1 MTPSSKCR
9 AAGSGTGKRAMGR
22 SMDFTR
28 DPTARRSGLLAVL
41 CLTGVTILSN
51 PTCAQEAALPP
62 DDSEYIIFIIDTSGS
77 MFNHVGPMLLQKVG
91 ETLNLYPKVKG
102 FQVMNDE
109 GVYMF
114 AGDRGKWMP
123 DTPAQRRMVVE
134 RLRTWNAFS
143 NSSPIEG
150 IVEAIRT
157 YHDTEKIGLYVFGDE
172 FTGPSIDSVV
182 KGVDIINREDATG
195 ERRVRI
201 HAIGFPLHP
210 DAPQYTSIRFATLMR
225 ELCQRNG
232 GTFVSL
238 DEPEG
243 SRTR

>member
-1 MTPSSKCR
+1 
-9 AAGSGTGKRAMGR
+9 
-22 SMDFTR
+22 MDRGMHSTR
-28 DPTARRSGLLAVL
+28 DATAGRSGLLAL
-41 CLTGVTILSN
+41 LFLTGVTILSN
-51 PTCAQEAALPP
+51 PTHAQEAALPP

-77 MFNHVGPMLLQKVG
+77 MFNHVWPMMLKKVE

-114 AGDRGKWMP
+114 TGDRGKWVS
-123 DTPAQRRMVVE
+123 DTPAQRRTVVE

-157 YHDTEKIGLYVFGDE
+157 YHDTDKKISLYVFGDE
-172 FTGPSIDSVV
+172 FTGRSIDSVV

-201 HAIGFPLHP
+201 HAIGFPLRP
-210 DAPQYTSIRFATLMR
+210 DAPQYTSTQFATLMR
-225 ELCQRNG
+225 ILCQRNG

-238 DEPEG
+238 DEP
-243 SRTR
+243 

>member
-1 MTPSSKCR
+1 
-9 AAGSGTGKRAMGR
+9 
-22 SMDFTR
+22 MDRGMHFTR
-28 DPTARRSGLLAVL
+28 DPTAGRSGLLAL
-41 CLTGVTILSN
+41 LFLTGVTILSN
-51 PTCAQEAALPP
+51 PTHAQEAALPP

-77 MFNHVGPMLLQKVG
+77 MFNHAWPMMLPKVE

-114 AGDRGKWMP
+114 TDYRAKWFT
-123 DTPAQRRMVVE
+123 DTPAQRGTVVE
-134 RLRTWNAFS
+134 RLRTWNTFS

-157 YHDTEKIGLYVFGDE
+157 YLDTDKKISLYVFGVE

-182 KGVDIINREDATG
+182 KGVDLINRQDETG

-201 HAIGFPLHP
+201 HAIGFPLRP
-210 DAPQYTSIRFATLMR
+210 DAPQYTSIRFVTLMR
-225 ELCQRNG
+225 TLCQRNG

-238 DEPEG
+238 DEPER